1 MSIRATTPASP
12 ADAVPAAAPGSAP
25 TVARTFAAMMAREI
39 RVMRK
44 NFLSTFVRVLIQPLL
59 FVFVFA
65 YVLPKIGSGFGAAGS
80 GAAGSGGPTF
90 ATILVP
96 GLVASSIIMQG
107 MMAVIFPLMME
118 LSWQRSITDR
128 ALAPLP
134 IPLLAVEKIT
144 AAGLQ
149 ALIGGLLVFPAVL
162 LIHASGAQPSVHVA
176 NWPMF
181 VLVLVASALLAA
193 SGGLLL
199 GTIIDPQKIQVLFA
213 LVLLPMTML
222 GCVYYP
228 WSALH
233 AIRWLQ
239 IAVLFN
245 PMVYASE
252 GLRASLT
259 PQVGY
264 MPPWAFLSVL
274 VGGTAVLTWLALR
287 KFTARVLT

>member
-1 MSIRATTPASP
+1 MSTALPAGGAARAVRRHPTTAQ
-12 ADAVPAAAPGSAP
+12 
-25 TVARTFAAMMAREI
+25 TFAAMMAREV
-39 RVMRK
+39 RVMRR
-44 NFLSTFVRVLIQPLL
+44 NFVAIFLRVILQPLL

-65 YVLPKIGSGFGAAGS
+65 YVMPKIGAAGGGS
-80 GAAGSGGPTF
+80 FAASAHGPTF

-96 GLVASSIIMQG
+96 GLVASSILMQG

-134 IPLLAVEKIT
+134 IPLLAVEKIA

-162 LIHASGAQPSVHVA
+162 LIHAQGAAPSVHVS

-181 VLVLVASALLAA
+181 IVVLLASSLLAA

-199 GTIIDPQKIQVLFA
+199 GTLIDPQKIQVLFA

-233 AIRWLQ
+233 SIRWLQ
-239 IAVLFN
+239 VAVLAN
-245 PMVYASE
+245 PLVYASE
-252 GLRASLT
+252 GLRATLT
-259 PQVGY
+259 PQLPH
-264 MPPWAFLSVL
+264 MPAAAFLGVL
-274 VGGTAVLTWLALR
+274 IGGTALLCWLAMR
-287 KFTARVLT
+287 TFTARVLT